1 MHPSSPSPVAAVLGV
16 LVLVAALASEYP
28 PFRIDAGEDDLA
40 AAIAMPS
47 REDATETQGTR

>member
-1 MHPSSPSPVAAVLGV
+1 MLRVTAYAAVMTT
-16 LVLVAALASEYP
+16 EYP

-47 REDATETQGTR
+47 GEDATETQGAR